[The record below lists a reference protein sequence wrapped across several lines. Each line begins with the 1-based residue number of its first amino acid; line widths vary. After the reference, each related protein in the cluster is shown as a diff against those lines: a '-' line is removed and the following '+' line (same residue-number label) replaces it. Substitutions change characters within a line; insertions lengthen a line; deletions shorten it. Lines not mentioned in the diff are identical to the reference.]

1 MFRVKVPREMTS
13 SFSVTRNRLEELVS
27 QFVESVQP
35 SSSRVQRNVEKLRRN
50 KPNLNNLALAES
62 WAERVCRSYAVEG
75 AASSLPSIIPGLGT
89 GAQIAI
95 EGSTVAMDLTYML
108 HCMADIVMGVGHI
121 FGREIERPFNEEFV
135 TVLGLWCGAITLGK
149 ETALRVGVKIAAA
162 TVRQLPEGIARQLP
176 RHVGIKILNRFGL
189 RRGTVSMAR
198 LIPFGVGVCVGG
210 GFNYAA
216 MRSFKNTAIKYYST
230 AIFAD

>member
-1 MFRVKVPREMTS
+1 MTS

-176 RHVGIKILNRFGL
+176 RRRDQNSQSIWPSSWYGL
-189 RRGTVSMAR
+189 DGTTDSLRGRCVRRWR
-198 LIPFGVGVCVGG
+198 LQLCRHAFV
-210 GFNYAA
+210 
-216 MRSFKNTAIKYYST
+216 
-230 AIFAD
+230 